1 MHTSILTMV
10 RASAASLRSSPSDSS
25 SSAPAPPGSTPT
37 SASTGAN
44 TIARGRDASG
54 DADAFE
60 INADA
65 FEITAGMSAGQ
76 GPPSATML
84 SPATGVHTT
93 DEHGLL
99 VSAGE
104 SAATAVVV
112 ELKPL
117 DKASVL
123 VSVVGA
129 EVRSVN
135 GRPHAVYV

>member
-1 MHTSILTMV
+1 
-10 RASAASLRSSPSDSS
+10 
-25 SSAPAPPGSTPT
+25 
-37 SASTGAN
+37 
-44 TIARGRDASG
+44 
-54 DADAFE
+54 
-60 INADA
+60 
-65 FEITAGMSAGQ
+65 
-76 GPPSATML
+76 ML